1 MGILFVK
8 KRWKMKRKLPKK
20 ANNLLLKILEIKG
33 EPITLI
39 YYAITKIAEEY
50 NLSYGEVNSILM
62 NFRADCMEKATKEKF
77 KRIIDWEIVEEYLNK
92 DKGKFVK
99 EK

>member
-1 MGILFVK
+1 MAP
-8 KRWKMKRKLPKK
+8 KRKLSRK
-20 ANNLLLKILEIKG
+20 ANSLLLKILDING

-50 NLSYGEVNSILM
+50 KLSHGEVMSILM
-62 NFRADCMEKATKEKF
+62 NFRADCHKKALDEPF
-77 KRIIDWEIVEEYLNK
+77 KRIIEWDIVEDYLNK
-92 DKGKFVK
+92 DKGQFLK